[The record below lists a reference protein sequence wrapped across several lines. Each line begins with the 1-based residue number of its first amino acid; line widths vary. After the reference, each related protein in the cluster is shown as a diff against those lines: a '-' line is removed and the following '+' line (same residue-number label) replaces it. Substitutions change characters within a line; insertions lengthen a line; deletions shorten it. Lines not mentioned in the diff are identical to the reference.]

1 MKLYQLLPY
10 FSFRSLYSH
19 PYIASANAPVRLHR
33 RCLSTSGHRA
43 ALCIADVKSQ
53 AVSKQYQALIR
64 YVNNPSVGFESFH
77 CQPLWL
83 KLPDIHSTAAQRWR
97 PSNSAK
103 TLLLLQLWITAS
115 MIVRCFIPLICPTA
129 IRWLK
134 SEQVHS
140 KAVKQICKFISG
152 IWQTTWTFL
161 WQFTIR
167 SKARTP

>member
-1 MKLYQLLPY
+1 MQLYQLLPY

-33 RCLSTSGHRA
+33 RCLSTSCHRA

-64 YVNNPSVGFESFH
+64 YVNNPSVGFEFFH

-83 KLPDIHSTAAQRWR
+83 KLPNIHSTAAQRWR

-103 TLLLLQLWITAS
+103 TLLLLQLGITAS
-115 MIVRCFIPLICPTA
+115 MIVRCFIPWICPTA

-134 SEQVHS
+134 LEQVHS
-140 KAVKQICKFISG
+140 RAVTQYQSTSG
-152 IWQTTWTFL
+152 LKDFASITGL
-161 WQFTIR
+161 NE
-167 SKARTP
+167 